1 MYKKIK
7 SKRRIYKILP
17 ISFKQMPDEYRTFD
31 SSGNIPT
38 NLDIELLKSEV
49 GQYFPFYDMKYGL
62 DTAIFFCRIDETLL
76 ENNFDLLRISLS
88 KKGYIPM
95 LRYENGEHAIYVI
108 KKPVR
113 KKKPIWINIVLLIA
127 TIITTTL
134 AGSFQWVSIDNA
146 DILEMLSPFYILN
159 GFVFF
164 SIPLLLILGIHE
176 MGHYFASKKH
186 SIEASL
192 PYFIPLPPPI
202 FILGTFGALISTR
215 EPIPNRKALL
225 DIGASGPICGFL
237 VAIPVSILGLFFM
250 QQNPMLPSGDGGG
263 ITIMFPLIL
272 QFLSS
277 FFVIPQ
283 NTIIHPTAF
292 AGWVGLFV
300 TSLNLLPVGQ
310 LDGGHVS
317 RALFKEKS
325 KYLTWVVI
333 GAILVLGL
341 FYAGWFI
348 FFIFIIF
355 LLGTHHPAPLNELQK
370 LDIKRK
376 IIGLAA
382 LIIFVLC
389 FASIPM
395 S

>member
-7 SKRRIYKILP
+7 SKRRIYKIHP
-17 ISFKQMPDEYRTFD
+17 ISFKQMPDEYKPPD
-31 SSGNIPT
+31 SSANIPT

-62 DTAIFFCRIDETLL
+62 DTAIFSCRIDETLL

-95 LRYENGEHAIYVI
+95 LRYENGEHTIYII
-108 KKPVR
+108 KKPER

-134 AGSFQWVSIDNA
+134 AGSFQWVSIDNT
-146 DILEMLSPFYILN
+146 DILEMLSPYYILN

-186 SIEASL
+186 NIEASL

-225 DIGASGPICGFL
+225 DIGAAGPICGFL
-237 VAIPVSILGLFFM
+237 VAIPVSLLGLFFM

-355 LLGTHHPAPLNELQK
+355 LLGTHHPAPLNELQQ

>member
-1 MYKKIK
+1 
-7 SKRRIYKILP
+7 
-17 ISFKQMPDEYRTFD
+17 MPDEYKQPEPT
-31 SSGNIPT
+31 GNIT
-38 NLDIELLKSEV
+38 SNLDIELLKSEV

-62 DTAIFFCRIDETLL
+62 DTVIFYCRIDETLRDD
-76 ENNFDLLRISLS
+76 NFDSLRVSLS
-88 KKGYIPM
+88 QKGYIPM
-95 LRYENGEHAIYVI
+95 LRYENGEHAIYII
-108 KKPVR
+108 KKTER

-127 TIITTTL
+127 TIFTTTL
-134 AGSFQWVSIDNA
+134 AGSFQWVSIDNIGLL
-146 DILEMLSPFYILN
+146 DMLSPYYVLK

-225 DIGASGPICGFL
+225 DIGVAGPICGFL
-237 VAIPVSILGLFFM
+237 VAIPVSLLGLFFM
-250 QQNPMLPSGDGGG
+250 QQNPIQATDSEGF
-263 ITIMFPLIL
+263 TIMFPLIL

-277 FFVIPQ
+277 FFTIPQ

-300 TSLNLLPVGQ
+300 TALNLLPVGQ
-310 LDGGHVS
+310 LDGGHVV

-325 KYLTWVVI
+325 KYITWVVVGI
-333 GAILVLGL
+333 IIILGL
-341 FYAGWFI
+341 FYTGWFI
-348 FFIFIIF
+348 FVIFILF

-370 LDIKRK
+370 LDNRRK
-376 IIGLAA
+376 IVGLIA

>member
-1 MYKKIK
+1 MT
-7 SKRRIYKILP
+7 
-17 ISFKQMPDEYRTFD
+17 DEYNPSEPTGKFV
-31 SSGNIPT
+31 T

-62 DTAIFFCRIDETLL
+62 DTVIFFCRVDETLL

-95 LRYENGEHAIYVI
+95 LRYENGEHAIYII
-108 KKPVR
+108 KKPER

-127 TIITTTL
+127 TIFTTTL
-134 AGSFQWVSIDNA
+134 AGSFQWVGIYNA
-146 DILEMLSPFYILN
+146 DIIEMLSPFYILN

-164 SIPLLLILGIHE
+164 SIPLLLILGVHE
-176 MGHYFASKKH
+176 MGHYFSSKKH
-186 SIEASL
+186 NVEASL

-202 FILGTFGALISTR
+202 FTLGTFGALISTR

-225 DIGASGPICGFL
+225 DIGVAGPICGFL
-237 VAIPVSILGLFFM
+237 VAIPVSLLGLFFM
-250 QQNPMLPSGDGGG
+250 QQNPILPSADSEGF
-263 ITIMFPLIL
+263 TIMFPLIL

-277 FFVIPQ
+277 FFIIPQ

-300 TSLNLLPVGQ
+300 TALNLLPVGQ
-310 LDGGHVS
+310 LDGGHVA

-325 KYLTWVVI
+325 KYVTWVVI
-333 GAILVLGL
+333 GAILILGL
-341 FYAGWFI
+341 FYTGWFI
-348 FFIFIIF
+348 FAIFIIF
-355 LLGTHHPAPLNELQK
+355 LLGTHHPAPLNELQN
-370 LDIKRK
+370 LDIRRK
-376 IIGLAA
+376 IIGLIA

>member
-1 MYKKIK
+1 MSDEKIP
-7 SKRRIYKILP
+7 SQP
-17 ISFKQMPDEYRTFD
+17 T
-31 SSGNIPT
+31 GNIVT
-38 NLDIELLKSEV
+38 NLDIDLLKTEV
-49 GQYFPFYDMKYGL
+49 GQHFPFYAIKYGL
-62 DTAIFFCRIDETLL
+62 DAVIFYCRVDETLL

-95 LRYENGEHAIYVI
+95 LRFENGEHAIHII
-108 KKPVR
+108 KKPER
-113 KKKPIWINIVLLIA
+113 KKKPIWINIFLLIA
-127 TIITTTL
+127 TIFTTTF
-134 AGSFQWVSIDNA
+134 AGSYQWINIDNVE
-146 DILEMLSPFYILN
+146 ILEMFSPQYILK

-164 SIPLLLILGIHE
+164 SIPLLLILGVHE

-186 SIEASL
+186 HVEASL

-225 DIGASGPICGFL
+225 DIGVAGPICGFL
-237 VAIPVSILGLFFM
+237 VAIPVSLLGLYFM
-250 QQNPMLPSGDGGG
+250 QQNPILPSTDPNG

-277 FFVIPQ
+277 FFTIPG

-300 TSLNLLPVGQ
+300 TALNLLPVGQ
-310 LDGGHVS
+310 LDGGHVARS
-317 RALFKEKS
+317 LFKEKS
-325 KYLTWVVI
+325 KYVTWAVL
-333 GAILVLGL
+333 GAILILGL
-341 FYAGWFI
+341 FYTGWFI
-348 FFIFIIF
+348 FAIFIIF

-370 LDIKRK
+370 LDVKRK
-376 IIGLAA
+376 IVGLIA
-382 LIIFVLC
+382 LFIFVLC

>member
-1 MYKKIK
+1 
-7 SKRRIYKILP
+7 
-17 ISFKQMPDEYRTFD
+17 MPDQYSPSEPKENVV
-31 SSGNIPT
+31 S

-49 GQYFPFYDMKYGL
+49 GQYFPFYEMKYGP
-62 DTAIFFCRIDETLL
+62 DTVIFFCKIDDVLL
-76 ENNFDLLRISLS
+76 EKNFDLLRISLS
-88 KKGYIPM
+88 KKGYTPM
-95 LRYENGEHAIYVI
+95 VRYENGEHAIYII
-108 KKPVR
+108 KKPER

-134 AGSFQWVSIDNA
+134 AGSFQWVGIYNV
-146 DILEMLSPFYILN
+146 DIIEMLSPFYILN

-164 SIPLLLILGIHE
+164 SVPLLLILGIHE

-186 SIEASL
+186 NVEASL

-202 FILGTFGALISTR
+202 FTLGTFGALISTR

-225 DIGASGPICGFL
+225 DIGVAGPICGFL
-237 VAIPVSILGLFFM
+237 VAIPISLLGLFFM
-250 QQNPMLPSGDGGG
+250 QQNPIIPPVDAEG

-277 FFVIPQ
+277 FFTIPA
-283 NTIIHPTAF
+283 NTIMHPTAF

-300 TSLNLLPVGQ
+300 TALNLLPVGQ
-310 LDGGHVS
+310 LDGGHVV

-325 KYLTWVVI
+325 KYISWVVV
-333 GAILVLGL
+333 GAIFILGL
-341 FYAGWFI
+341 FYTGWFVFI
-348 FFIFIIF
+348 IFILF
-355 LLGTHHPAPLNELQK
+355 LLGTHHPAPLNELQQ
-370 LDIKRK
+370 LDAKRK
-376 IIGLAA
+376 IIGLIA

>member
-1 MYKKIK
+1 
-7 SKRRIYKILP
+7 
-17 ISFKQMPDEYRTFD
+17 MPDQYNPSEPKVNVV
-31 SSGNIPT
+31 S

-49 GQYFPFYDMKYGL
+49 GQHFPFYDMKYGL
-62 DTAIFFCRIDETLL
+62 DSVIFFCRIDEIKM
-76 ENNFDLLRISLS
+76 EKNFDLLRISLS

-95 LRYENGEHAIYVI
+95 LRYENGEHAIYII
-108 KKPVR
+108 KKPER

-127 TIITTTL
+127 TIFTTTL
-134 AGSFQWVSIDNA
+134 AGSFQWVGIYNA
-146 DILEMLSPFYILN
+146 DIIEMLSPFYILY

-164 SIPLLLILGIHE
+164 SVPLLLILGVHE

-186 SIEASL
+186 NVEASL

-202 FILGTFGALISTR
+202 FTLGTFGALISTR

-225 DIGASGPICGFL
+225 DIGVAGPICGFL
-237 VAIPVSILGLFFM
+237 VAIPISLLGLFFM
-250 QQNPMLPSGDGGG
+250 NQNPIIAPANAEGF
-263 ITIMFPLIL
+263 TIMFPLIL

-277 FFVIPQ
+277 FFTIPP

-300 TSLNLLPVGQ
+300 TALNLLPVGQ
-310 LDGGHVS
+310 LDGGHVA

-325 KYLTWVVI
+325 KYITWIVI

-341 FYAGWFI
+341 FYTGWFI
-348 FFIFIIF
+348 FAIFIIF
-355 LLGTHHPAPLNELQK
+355 LLGTHHPAPLNELEK
-370 LDIKRK
+370 LDTRRI
-376 IIGLAA
+376 IIGLFA
-382 LIIFVLC
+382 LIIFILC